1 MHMLAQG
8 VVEAF
13 RLQAEF
19 CGTFGSPLYAELLVR
34 AADDIEGGGPVAR
47 VLDGWTG
54 NPIPDAV
61 VLRLMGAVHRLVLDG
76 AAPELA
82 RFYPSA
88 GGAPAW
94 PAAWEAFRRVVDAQA
109 AALRAALDRQVQ
121 TNEVR
126 RSAALLGG
134 FLTVAAAY
142 GLPLRVLEIGS
153 SAGLNLSW
161 DRYRYEVVA
170 PADAGAAA
178 ARPVWGDPGSPVTI
192 RTAWEGPLD
201 IFAVH
206 ATVAERGGCDL
217 APVDVTDAAQVRGL
231 ESFVWADQLERLA
244 QLRAA
249 VDLARRAPPLLARRR
264 AADWLAEQLARPQ
277 AGVATVVFH
286 SIMWWYL
293 SEEERGRVTAIISRA
308 GEAAS
313 ARAPLAW
320 LRLELMATTEP
331 DLRLT
336 PWPGGAEALLGH
348 ADAHGRSVR
357 WGTRV
362 PPPFA
367 ETLTGEGPSN

>member
-1 MHMLAQG
+1 MLAPG

-19 CGTFGSPLYAELLVR
+19 CGTFGSPLYAELLAR
-34 AADDIEGGGPVAR
+34 AADDVERGGALAQVF
-47 VLDGWTG
+47 DGWTG
-54 NPIPDAV
+54 NPVPDAV
-61 VLRLMGAVHRLVLDG
+61 VLRLMGAVHGLVLGG
-76 AAPELA
+76 AVPELA

-94 PAAWEAFRRVVDAQA
+94 PATWEAFQRVVDAHA

-153 SAGLNLSW
+153 SAGLNLCW

-170 PADAGAAA
+170 DPGAASQ
-178 ARPVWGDPGSPVTI
+178 PVWGDPGSPVAI

-201 IFAVH
+201 VFAGR
-206 ATVAERGGCDL
+206 ATIAERAGCDL
-217 APVDVTDAAQVRGL
+217 APVDVTDDAQVRVL

-249 VDLARRAPPLLARRR
+249 VGLARQFPPPLVRRR
-264 AADWLAEQLARPQ
+264 AADWLAEQLVRPR
-277 AGVATVVFH
+277 ADVATVVFH

-293 SEEERGRVTAIISRA
+293 SEEERGRVTAIIGRA
-308 GEAAS
+308 GARAT

-331 DLRLT
+331 DLLLT
-336 PWPGGAEALLGH
+336 QWPGGAETLLGH

-357 WGTRV
+357 WGAAGR
-362 PPPFA
+362 
-367 ETLTGEGPSN
+367 G